1 MGASRGGH
9 SGRDEKP
16 CGDDDK
22 ESEKEMES
30 MKDRLFPFG
39 NFAGTTHTEVV
50 REVV

>member
-1 MGASRGGH
+1 MGAGRGGH

-30 MKDRLFPFG
+30 MKDRLFPFEILQVL
-39 NFAGTTHTEVV
+39 HI
-50 REVV
+50 RK